1 MLEYYPMKIVITG
14 ATGFI
19 GSHVAVR
26 LAGAGH
32 EIVATGRNPRK
43 VPALGAVPGIT
54 LARLEL
60 GDPTGWA
67 QALTGADVLVHVA
80 LGWGEGGLLMLQ
92 ADTAASVGLF
102 EAAHAAGVRRI
113 IYTSSTAANGEQRGG
128 DREDFQPRPTD
139 YYGATKAS
147 TEMFARA
154 FARKTKVP
162 VHVIRPGYIFGEP
175 VVEGASVYS
184 DKRFL
189 NICRAV
195 RAGQPVHLIQ
205 GDGTQFLHASSLA
218 KVYEAL
224 LTHEG
229 EFSIHYALS
238 KEWCSWEDI
247 ARMAMAWHGRE
258 VPIELENRGYGPP
271 LLFDVSA
278 IERDFDL
285 AFNNRDQLRT
295 HVKWVLTQP

>member
-1 MLEYYPMKIVITG
+1 MKIVITG

-26 LAGAGH
+26 LARAGH
-32 EIVATGRNPRK
+32 EVVATGRNPRK

-60 GDPTGWA
+60 GDPKSWA
-67 QALTGADVLVHVA
+67 PALAGADVLVHVA

-113 IYTSSTAANGEQRGG
+113 IYTSSTAAVGEQRGD
-128 DREDFQPRPTD
+128 DREDCPLRPTD

-154 FARKTKVP
+154 FARTTKVP

-184 DKRFL
+184 DKRFR
-189 NICRAV
+189 NICHAIRD
-195 RAGQPVHLIQ
+195 GQPVRLIQ
-205 GDGTQFLHASSLA
+205 NDGTQFLHASNLA

-224 LTHEG
+224 LTHEVG
-229 EFSIHYALS
+229 FSTHFALA
-238 KEWCSWEDI
+238 KDWCSWADI
-247 ARMAMAWHGRE
+247 ARMAMAEHGRE
-258 VPIELENRGYGPP
+258 VPIEFEDRGYGPA
-271 LLFDVSA
+271 LLYDLSA
-278 IERDFDL
+278 IERDFGL
-285 AFNNRDQLRT
+285 AFSSREQLRA
-295 HVKWVLTQP
+295 HVRWVLAQP

>member
-1 MLEYYPMKIVITG
+1 MKIVITG

-26 LAGAGH
+26 LARAGH
-32 EIVATGRNPRK
+32 EVVATGRNPRK

-60 GDPTGWA
+60 GDPKSWA
-67 QALTGADVLVHVA
+67 PALTGANVLVHVA

-102 EAAHAAGVRRI
+102 EAAHAAGVSRI
-113 IYTSSTAANGEQRGG
+113 IYTSSTAAVGEQRGE
-128 DREDFQPRPTD
+128 DREDCPLRPTD
-139 YYGATKAS
+139 FYGATKAS

-154 FARKTKVP
+154 FARTTKVP

-184 DKRFL
+184 DTRFR

-195 RAGQPVHLIQ
+195 REGRPVHLIQ
-205 GDGTQFLHASSLA
+205 NDGTQFLHASDLA
-218 KVYEAL
+218 KVYETL
-224 LTHEG
+224 LTHDAG
-229 EFSIHYALS
+229 FSTHFALA
-238 KEWCSWEDI
+238 KDWCSWADL
-247 ARMAMAWHGRE
+247 ARMAMTELGRE
-258 VPIELENRGYGPP
+258 VPIEFEDRGYGPP
-271 LLFDVSA
+271 LLYDVSA
-278 IERDFDL
+278 IERDFGL
-285 AFNNRDQLRT
+285 AFHSREQLRT
-295 HVKWVLTQP
+295 HVRWVLTQP

>member
-1 MLEYYPMKIVITG
+1 
-14 ATGFI
+14 
-19 GSHVAVR
+19 VR
-26 LAGAGH
+26 LARAGH
-32 EIVATGRNPRK
+32 EVVATGRNPRK

-60 GDPTGWA
+60 DDPKSWA
-67 QALTGADVLVHVA
+67 PALAGADVLVHVA

-113 IYTSSTAANGEQRGG
+113 IYTSSTAAVGEQRGD
-128 DREDFQPRPTD
+128 DREDCPLRPTD

-154 FARKTKVP
+154 FARTTKVP

-184 DKRFL
+184 DKRFR
-189 NICRAV
+189 NICHAIRD
-195 RAGQPVHLIQ
+195 GQPVRLIQ
-205 GDGTQFLHASSLA
+205 NDGTQFLHASNLA

-224 LTHEG
+224 LTHEVG
-229 EFSIHYALS
+229 FSTHFALA
-238 KEWCSWEDI
+238 KDWCSWADI
-247 ARMAMAWHGRE
+247 ARMAMAEHGRE
-258 VPIELENRGYGPP
+258 VPIEFEDRGYGPA
-271 LLFDVSA
+271 LLYDLSA
-278 IERDFDL
+278 IERDFGL
-285 AFNNRDQLRT
+285 AFPSREQLRA
-295 HVKWVLTQP
+295 HVRWVLAQP

>member
-1 MLEYYPMKIVITG
+1 MKIVITG

-19 GSHVAVR
+19 GSYVAVR
-26 LAGAGH
+26 LARAGH
-32 EIVATGRNPRK
+32 EVVATGRNPRK

-60 GDPTGWA
+60 GDPKSWGP
-67 QALTGADVLVHVA
+67 ALAGADVLVHVA

-113 IYTSSTAANGEQRGG
+113 IYTSSTAAVGEQRGD
-128 DREDFQPRPTD
+128 DREDCPLRPTD

-154 FARKTKVP
+154 FARTTKVP

-184 DKRFL
+184 DKRFR
-189 NICRAV
+189 NICHAIRD
-195 RAGQPVHLIQ
+195 GQPVRLIQ
-205 GDGTQFLHASSLA
+205 NDGTQFLHASNLA

-224 LTHEG
+224 LTHEVG
-229 EFSIHYALS
+229 FSTHFALA
-238 KEWCSWEDI
+238 KDWCSWADI
-247 ARMAMAWHGRE
+247 ARMAMAEHGRE
-258 VPIELENRGYGPP
+258 VPIEFEDRGYGPA
-271 LLFDVSA
+271 LLYDLSA
-278 IERDFDL
+278 IERDFGL
-285 AFNNRDQLRT
+285 VFPSREQLRA
-295 HVKWVLTQP
+295 HVRWVLAQP

>member
-1 MLEYYPMKIVITG
+1 MKIIITG

-26 LAGAGH
+26 LARAGH

-60 GDPTGWA
+60 GDPRSWA
-67 QALTGADVLVHVA
+67 PALAGADVLIHVA

-102 EAAHAAGVRRI
+102 EAAHATGVKKV
-113 IYTSSTAANGEQRGG
+113 IYTSSTAAVGEQRGD
-128 DREDFQPRPTD
+128 DREDCQLRPTD

-147 TEMFARA
+147 TEMYARA
-154 FARKTKVP
+154 FARTTKVQ

-184 DKRFL
+184 DQRFL
-189 NICRAV
+189 NIVRAV
-195 RAGQPVHLIQ
+195 REGRPVRLIQ
-205 GDGTQFLHASSLA
+205 NDGTQFLHSGDLA
-218 KVYEAL
+218 GVYEAL
-224 LTHEG
+224 LTHDVG
-229 EFSIHYALS
+229 FSTHFALGQD
-238 KEWCSWEDI
+238 WCSWADL
-247 ARMAMAWHGRE
+247 ARMAMTEHGRE
-258 VPIELENRGYGPP
+258 VPIEFEDRGYGPP
-271 LLFDVSA
+271 LLYDLSA
-278 IERDFDL
+278 IKRDFGL
-285 AFNNRDQLRT
+285 AFQSLEKLRA
-295 HVKWVLTQP
+295 HVRWVLTRP